1 MSCNPYTHAQVKEIE
16 EVMNQNLGF
25 LHRLNDA
32 DAVART
38 YLYVADSRIVG
49 CVIAQQISSAFK
61 VINTVGGGEG
71 DGGGGGGSGG
81 SGGSGSS
88 GSDGAIESPTTDA
101 NDAVQPPPP
110 PASSSF
116 SIAPH
121 PETSMAPTRVG
132 DDRVY
137 YCSREPTPACVG
149 INRMWVLPEY
159 RRKGVATRLL
169 DSVRSSLIYGTIIE
183 KDRVAFTDPTPDG
196 RRLAAKYTDRD
207 DFLVYNL

>member
-1 MSCNPYTHAQVKEIE
+1 M
-16 EVMNQNLGF
+16 MNQNLGF
-25 LHRLNDA
+25 LHRLSDE

-38 YLYVADSRIVG
+38 YFYVADSRVVG

-61 VINTVGGGEG
+61 VINTGG
-71 DGGGGGGSGG
+71 DSGGGGGGI
-81 SGGSGSS
+81 GGSGSS
-88 GSDGAIESPTTDA
+88 GGRVGAMESPTSDADA
-101 NDAVQPPPP
+101 NDAVQPPPPPPP

-121 PETSMAPTRVG
+121 PETSMAPSSRVGG

-137 YCSREPTPACVG
+137 YCSREATPACVG

-196 RRLAAKYTDRD
+196 RRLAARYTGRD